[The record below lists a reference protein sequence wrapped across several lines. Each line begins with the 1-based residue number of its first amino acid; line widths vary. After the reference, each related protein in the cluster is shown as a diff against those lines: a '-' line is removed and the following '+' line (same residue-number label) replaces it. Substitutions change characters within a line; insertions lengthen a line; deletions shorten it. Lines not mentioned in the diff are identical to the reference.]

1 MTTDITVGKIYN
13 NGCGHCVAM
22 ANEWNIMKTKV
33 IKGGV
38 KVVEFETTNDEKKL
52 EAFKNKHNI
61 EYNGVPTLFKIGG
74 DGKIE
79 YYNGERTADKMAEWA
94 LNNAKSATNGGSK
107 KSKKAKKTKRK
118 TKTKTKT
125 KKSCCWRL
133 W

>member
-1 MTTDITVGKIYN
+1 MAKITVGKIYN

-38 KVVEFETTNDEKKL
+38 NVVEFETTKDAKKL
-52 EAFKNKHNI
+52 EDFKKIHKI
-61 EYNGVPTLFKIGG
+61 EYSGVPTLFKILG
-74 DGKIE
+74 GKIE

-94 LNNAKSATNGGSK
+94 LKNAKPSTGGSK
-107 KSKKAKKTKRK
+107 QTKKAKKMKRK
-118 TKTKTKT
+118 TKKTC
-125 KKSCCWRL
+125 SWL